1 MSHKG
6 RLLMVRH
13 GQTPANIEKVWH
25 GSTDT
30 PLTDLGREQA
40 RLLGEYF
47 HRIVIPDVIY
57 ASPLQRARDTA
68 QAIADRHGL
77 PLVIDE
83 RLREFSLGEWEGIK
97 FDDIDILHGAR
108 AELYGNP
115 EFAAPGGESQLMVRN
130 RMVAAIDEVL
140 HRHPDQNV
148 VLVSHGTALGIA
160 IAHFLHNDTTRWLDY
175 VKHNTA
181 VSELCPI
188 TRQLRSFNR
197 IDHLDGMDS
206 RLLRTVHREDLVK
219 DSQIT
224 GEAS

>member
-1 MSHKG
+1 MSRKG
-6 RLLMVRH
+6 RLLVVRH

-30 PLTDLGREQA
+30 PLTDFGRQQA
-40 RLLGEYF
+40 RLLGDYF
-47 HRIVIPDVIY
+47 HRIVTPDVIY

-68 QAIADRHGL
+68 QAIASKHNL
-77 PLVIDE
+77 SLSLDE
-83 RLREFSLGEWEGIK
+83 RLQEFSLGEWEGIK
-97 FDDIDILHGAR
+97 FDDIETLHGATG
-108 AELYGNP
+108 ELYGNP
-115 EFAAPGGESQLMVRN
+115 DFAAPGGESQRIVRN
-130 RMVAAIDEVL
+130 RMVAAIDDIL

-160 IAHFLHNDTTRWLDY
+160 IAHYLHDDTTRWLEY

-197 IDHLDGMDS
+197 IDHLEGIS
-206 RLLRTVHREDLVK
+206 ADLVLHDQK
-219 DSQIT
+219 DELVQDT
-224 GEAS
+224 AS